1 MNNESADNAYLPA
14 GQDSGM
20 EPPANPGW
28 AVPLGAA
35 QPPQSRAIPVLQPDM
50 QALDADTARHST
62 VAEGMV
68 FEGNALL
75 VGPCSV
81 GGQIRGNLVQAPSTS
96 IAVVIAET
104 GQVIGDV
111 RAQKISVMGRTDG
124 TLDASGGLVTINDT
138 ASVSGHVR
146 YGRLQVNGAD
156 LNATL
161 ERVAVAPDPQGG
173 NGQN

>member
-75 VGPCSV
+75 VGPCTRGRRV
-81 GGQIRGNLVQAPSTS
+81 WQGGR
-96 IAVVIAET
+96 
-104 GQVIGDV
+104 
-111 RAQKISVMGRTDG
+111 
-124 TLDASGGLVTINDT
+124 ASGLAAQAVLAELLVKRQQVHRGSARGQHAPHEI
-138 ASVSGHVR
+138 ASSAQLR
-146 YGRLQVNGAD
+146 QLR
-156 LNATL
+156 
-161 ERVAVAPDPQGG
+161 
-173 NGQN
+173 